1 MKIFWKIVLQ
11 ILLVFNPIV
20 SLLVFLSNKIIGLI
34 GLFVLFA
41 SVVVMYQ
48 FGIKTPEAWIFFA
61 VGLVISIIA
70 QNIPLLAVGY
80 EELLGKIEV
89 LAYGMMDD
97 E

>member
-1 MKIFWKIVLQ
+1 
-11 ILLVFNPIV
+11 
-20 SLLVFLSNKIIGLI
+20 
-34 GLFVLFA
+34 
-41 SVVVMYQ
+41 MYQ

-70 QNIPLLAVGY
+70 QNIPLLAIGY